1 MVTVTV
7 IVSAAIGKSLASV
20 KAYKIAPV
28 ASKVKS
34 SISKLASSHKAS
46 ISAAGNNLL
55 RRHSRRDRKRAPRK
69 SLPWTLDPLPQDT
82 CAPLLAEVQGEL
94 AKMYPDSDKESEHSH
109 SSDASTLVGSHET
122 QTFSYPLSR
131 SSSFDKAKIVGVV
144 ECLVGDTTFDPQS
157 PDELVLPREDMYAQ
171 EIALYKIRVVPQ
183 AASNTLQEDY
193 FSAKSLES
201 LPGYDA

>member
-20 KAYKIAPV
+20 KAHKIAPM
-28 ASKVKS
+28 ATKVKS

-46 ISAAGNNLL
+46 IAAAGNSLL

-69 SLPWTLDPLPQDT
+69 SLPWTLDPLPEDACT
-82 CAPLLAEVQGEL
+82 PLLAEVQGEL
-94 AKMYPDSDKESEHSH
+94 AKMFPDSDKESEHSH
-109 SSDASTLVGSHET
+109 PESDASTLVGSHEA
-122 QTFSYPLSR
+122 QAFPCALAG
-131 SSSFDKAKIVGVV
+131 SSSYDKAKIVGVV
-144 ECLVGDTTFDPQS
+144 ECLVGDTTFDPES
-157 PDELVLPREDMYAQ
+157 PDELLLPREDMYAQ

-183 AASNTLQEDY
+183 VASPPEDY
-193 FSAKSLES
+193 FSKGLEP